1 MTSTPSEDDVSRL
14 FNQSVEK
21 GLDVLCAFGAQRRGM
36 TFAEVAEAA
45 GINRSS
51 AQRMVYTLEQLGY
64 VRKHPQTRRY
74 ELTPRVLRIGFNYLA
89 GNPLIDLANPFLS
102 ELTNVTTET
111 TCLTEADGAEMV
123 YVARFVSAQFVPVH
137 MPIGSRIPMYCTAS
151 GRAFLSALPEAD
163 ALALIRQGERVAHT
177 RHTLTDESA
186 ILEQLQL
193 ARQRGYAVNREELF
207 LGDMTLA
214 APVVGGRGRPVAAVH
229 VVAPTSRW
237 TPEEAEKRLAPA
249 LIACAR
255 SLSNSVRA
263 LA

>member
-1 MTSTPSEDDVSRL
+1 M
-14 FNQSVEK
+14 
-21 GLDVLCAFGAQRRGM
+21 
-36 TFAEVAEAA
+36 
-45 GINRSS
+45 
-51 AQRMVYTLEQLGY
+51 
-64 VRKHPQTRRY
+64 
-74 ELTPRVLRIGFNYLA
+74 
-89 GNPLIDLANPFLS
+89 
-102 ELTNVTTET
+102 
-111 TCLTEADGAEMV
+111 
-123 YVARFVSAQFVPVH
+123 
-137 MPIGSRIPMYCTAS
+137 
-151 GRAFLSALPEAD
+151 
-163 ALALIRQGERVAHT
+163 
-177 RHTLTDESA
+177 
-186 ILEQLQL
+186 